1 MPGNV
6 IFSGCDDAISVQNC
20 VYCSQGEK
28 KKKPNLDGKK
38 KKTSFSRVESVC
50 RSQQVL
56 CYWVLKAE
64 I

>member
-38 KKTSFSRVESVC
+38 KPHSVELSPC
-50 RSQQVL
+50 
-56 CYWVLKAE
+56 AE
-64 I
+64 ANRFCVIGC